1 MSFLKEWVYFTTDIT
16 IFQSIFYSLVIFYCF
31 SLFSKDSALSFVY
44 NPGLFVRFSTIF
56 RFSSQIK
63 CLSFTDFPFSGLPRN
78 VFLPKRHFST
88 ATTFRPGRFILRRI
102 LRPVRACHGSRC
114 QSLFPSGQRRRV
126 RPSVLSVVYDMCSFV
141 NVIACDCHEPLLL
154 ILHSPHLFAIISPYK
169 PFRQKHKNLHK
180 AGGTVEHQRG
190 LYWGLRLR
198 RGRHQ
203 CAAAS
208 AAGHAQ

>member
-1 MSFLKEWVYFTTDIT
+1 M
-16 IFQSIFYSLVIFYCF
+16 
-31 SLFSKDSALSFVY
+31 LSFVY
-44 NPGLFVRFSTIF
+44 NSGLFVRFSTIY
-56 RFSSQIK
+56 R
-63 CLSFTDFPFSGLPRN
+63 LSFQFKRLSLVDFPFSGLPRN
-78 VFLPKRHFST
+78 VFFPKRHFST

-102 LRPVRACHGSRC
+102 LRPVRACPGSRC
-114 QSLFPSGQRRRV
+114 QPLFPSGQRRRV
-126 RPSVLSVVYDMCSFV
+126 RPSVLSVVYDMCLFV
-141 NVIACDCHEPLLL
+141 NGMARDCHEPLLL
-154 ILHSPHLFAIISPYK
+154 ILHSSHLFAIISPYK